1 MKPIATDTYNFE
13 QLITREYT
21 YVDKTA
27 LLYPLVNDS
36 LGKQFFLSRPRRFG
50 KSLLVSTFKSIFE
63 GRRDLFKGL
72 AIDSLDFEWKKYPIL
87 HLDMGSMQAP
97 NVEEFREKLIDQLQ
111 TQANTFEIDIKSSNV
126 PSILFTHL
134 CDALA
139 AKSPYG
145 QFVLLVDEYDK
156 PLLGTL
162 NTPEVVGF
170 RDELKSFYSVI
181 KTKEALQRFTFITGI
196 SKFSKVSIFSDLNNL
211 IDISMSADFAT
222 LLGYTHDEVKKYFS
236 DWIRNLAQE
245 LSFSDDQAF
254 NEIVRWYDGYKFHH
268 RAEPVINPV
277 SLGLCLRN
285 REFRTYWSSTAVPT
299 FLVDLL
305 KRHPINLQL
314 ADIDEETLEAYEPTA
329 LNPITLL
336 FQTGYL
342 TLADFRQRGA
352 QRTYIL
358 DFPNMEV
365 RNSFNS
371 SLARGYVN
379 IEVNRLGTL
388 QVRCIDALYDDK
400 LGVFFETLKIF
411 FANIPY
417 DISPR
422 APEETYQAIFC
433 SILYFIGVGVTP
445 EVRTNEGRIDAVME
459 TPDHVYVMEFKRDAS
474 ASEALSQI
482 KDKKYYEKF
491 LGSGKKITLIGV
503 NFDSTK
509 RTIAEYVMEEM
520 EDIQDSIKS

>member
-72 AIDSLDFEWKKYPIL
+72 AIESLVFQWKKYPVL

-126 PSILFTHL
+126 PSILFMHL

-156 PLLGTL
+156 PLLGAL
-162 NTPEVVGF
+162 NTPGVVKF

-211 IDISMSADFAT
+211 IDISMSTDFAT

-285 REFRTYWSSTAVPT
+285 REFKGYWSETAVPT
-299 FLVDLL
+299 FLINLL
-305 KRHPINLQL
+305 KDRPMNLQL
-314 ADIDEETLEAYEPTA
+314 SDVEEEFIGAYEPDCP
-329 LNPITLL
+329 NVIPLL

-342 TLADFRQRGA
+342 TIKGFDDMGGW
-352 QRTYIL
+352 RTYSL
-358 DFPNMEV
+358 GFPNKEV
-365 RNSFNS
+365 RNSFNARLAKAYVGDGS
-371 SLARGYVN
+371 SISSTQIKCLR
-379 IEVNRLGTL
+379 
-388 QVRCIDALYDDK
+388 ALRAGD
-400 LGVFFETLKIF
+400 LETFFSSMKVF

-417 DISPR
+417 DISSR

-491 LGSGKKITLIGV
+491 LGSCKKITLIGV